1 MTSKVI
7 ESTGHKVKDSTTSVG
22 KKNSLIGKNSL
33 IVLHF
38 VDNIGFDLHELFYAF
53 EILSEKNVRLCW
65 QKTTNSSINPP
76 TLTTMS
82 PPISSTN
89 LNSPQN
95 GLDDLTPTP
104 EKSPALPLVFASI
117 TLHDASASQERSYVV
132 LITITSKQKPI
143 AILFQIQVSDRYRFS
158 CYLIQWEINL
168 TFLPRHSIHIV
179 TLLGLPVTL

>member
-38 VDNIGFDLHELFYAF
+38 NDNIGFDLHELFYAF
-53 EILSEKNVRLCW
+53 EILSDFPD
-65 QKTTNSSINPP
+65 KTTDSSINPP

-132 LITITSKQKPI
+132 LITITNKQKPI

-158 CYLIQWEINL
+158 CYLIQ
-168 TFLPRHSIHIV
+168 
-179 TLLGLPVTL
+179 